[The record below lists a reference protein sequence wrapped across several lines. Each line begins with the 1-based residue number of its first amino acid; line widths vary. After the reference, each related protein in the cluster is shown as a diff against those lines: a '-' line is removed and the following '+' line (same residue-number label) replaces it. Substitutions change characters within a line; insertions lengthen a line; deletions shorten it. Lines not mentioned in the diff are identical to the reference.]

1 MRKKTNNFFKKL
13 MKILNRQDMAV
24 LPSQLA
30 FNFVLAIVPTLTIV
44 TLIANIFN
52 ISMQD
57 INSYFNLNLSP
68 SIYNMLKPSVHIPG
82 YRLSLILLLLIGI
95 YISSNGMSSMI
106 IAANNIYGIK
116 QSSWVN
122 RKLKGVV
129 MVFIIILL
137 FLFIL
142 LVPVFGNFILNILEN
157 TTGQKEIYGIISVL
171 KTPFSWIIIY
181 VFIKILYTISP
192 DKILSSKEVT
202 RGALFTTVGW
212 IIVTYVYLYYANN
225 FASYALFYSGLS
237 NLAILMIWIYLL
249 AYIFVVGMGINYQN
263 DIDKNG
269 IKEKK

>member
-137 FLFIL
+137 FLTK
-142 LVPVFGNFILNILEN
+142 V
-157 TTGQKEIYGIISVL
+157 Q
-171 KTPFSWIIIY
+171 
-181 VFIKILYTISP
+181 
-192 DKILSSKEVT
+192 
-202 RGALFTTVGW
+202 
-212 IIVTYVYLYYANN
+212 
-225 FASYALFYSGLS
+225 
-237 NLAILMIWIYLL
+237 
-249 AYIFVVGMGINYQN
+249 
-263 DIDKNG
+263 
-269 IKEKK
+269 